1 MPLTVGAEL
10 TEALNLSFQF
20 AIDRPKTDKRHSLDI
35 AEPGRFTS
43 KATTKVA
50 KSTKEEETKACPE
63 PLRLSSG

>member
-43 KATTKVA
+43 TATTKVA
-50 KSTKEEETKACPE
+50 KSTKEEETKAV
-63 PLRLSSG
+63 LSPFG